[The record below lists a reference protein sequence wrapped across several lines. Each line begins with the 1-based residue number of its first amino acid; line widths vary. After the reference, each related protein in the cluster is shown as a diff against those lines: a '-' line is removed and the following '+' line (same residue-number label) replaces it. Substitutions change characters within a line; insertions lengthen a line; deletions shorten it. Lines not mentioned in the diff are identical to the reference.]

1 MSTRKNARKKSKE
14 NKPKDSIAIRIAKI
28 LFTLV
33 FAAVVAGALLISME
47 TLIRG
52 DFLEA
57 KKWMEDNYNPFIL
70 NYLILFVFFLLFLG
84 LFNDLL
90 FSTFAFTVFILL
102 LSYINRYKHMFL
114 GENLYPWDVLLY
126 QQMFN
131 LFPELIKEVNKGK
144 LAIAAIG
151 VVLIIAAIIFIKKK
165 IGFVVFR
172 LNIWKRLALIV
183 VSVVIIVSFFVF
195 RSTPL
200 KRLFNEL
207 QITNINWNQETNYKT
222 NGFVLSFVLNTESTL
237 VFPPQGYGKENILNT
252 VKDLESR
259 LPVEKPEKT
268 LKQHPNI
275 IFIMSEAFWDP
286 TRLESVP
293 FSEDPMPTIRQNQ
306 VGWLLSPQFG
316 GGTANIEFEAITG
329 LNVSFLPTG
338 SIAYQQFVGR
348 PIPSLVSVL
357 KDQGYEP
364 TAVHPYYNW
373 FWNREN
379 VYKHMGFNEFISL
392 DNFKGATYRGPYIS
406 DKEVNAKIINKT
418 ESTEKPD
425 FIYAVTM
432 QNHGP
437 YEKGRYKDDVK
448 IRIDDSDLSE
458 ESKNSI
464 ETFTQGVVEADEA
477 FAELID
483 YYAKSEEPTIIVFYG
498 DHMPFLGADFLTYKE
513 AGYVKGEWSLEEYQ
527 LMRQT
532 PLVVWNNFSD
542 EKIELPS
549 ISPSFLGPHI
559 LDLAQIE
566 KPLYYRFLEEFSG
579 QMPGFTT
586 SIKNDAAGKLYKLTP
601 EAVKPLEDTYERLQ
615 YDLLFGKGYSKEAL
629 FGSGGSK

>member
-1 MSTRKNARKKSKE
+1 LSTRKNTRKKPKE

-33 FAAVVAGALLISME
+33 FAVAVAGALLICME
-47 TLIRG
+47 TFIRG

-57 KKWMEDNYNPFIL
+57 KKWMEENYNPFIL

-90 FSTFAFTVFILL
+90 FSTFAYTVFILV
-102 LSYINRYKHMFL
+102 LSFVNRYKHMFL

-131 LFPELIKEVNKGK
+131 LFPELIKEVDKVK
-144 LAIAAIG
+144 LVIAAVGIIL
-151 VVLIIAAIIFIKKK
+151 VITALILIKKRIK
-165 IGFVVFR
+165 FVVFR
-172 LNIWKRLALIV
+172 LSILKRLALIAI
-183 VSVVIIVSFFVF
+183 SVVLIVSFFVF

-252 VKDLESR
+252 VEDLESK

-286 TRLESVP
+286 VRLESVP
-293 FSEDPMPTIRQNQ
+293 FSEDPMPTVRQNQ

-316 GGTANIEFEAITG
+316 GGTANIEFEALTG

-357 KDQGYEP
+357 KEEGYEP

-392 DNFKGATYRGPYIS
+392 DNFKDAAYRGPYIS
-406 DKEVNAKIINKT
+406 DKEVNSKIINKT
-418 ESTEKPD
+418 EATDKPD

-437 YEKGRYKDDVK
+437 YEKGRYPDVK
-448 IRIDDSDLSE
+448 VKIDDSDLSD
-458 ESKNSI
+458 ESKYSL
-464 ETFTQGVVEADEA
+464 ETYTQGVVEADEA
-477 FAELID
+477 YAELLD
-483 YYAKSEEPTIIVFYG
+483 HYSKSEEPTIIVFYG
-498 DHMPFLGADFLTYKE
+498 DHLPFLGADYLTYKE
-513 AGYVKGEWSLEEYQ
+513 AGFVEGQWSLEEYQ
-527 LMRQT
+527 AMRQT
-532 PLVVWNNFSD
+532 PLAIWTNFSE
-542 EKIELPS
+542 EKVELPS

-566 KPLYYRFLEEFSG
+566 KPLYYRFLEEFNE
-579 QMPGFTT
+579 QMPGYT
-586 SIKNDAAGKLYKLTP
+586 SSVKNDADGKLYKLTP
-601 EAVKPLEDTYERLQ
+601 EAVKPLEDTYLRLQ
-615 YDLLFGKGYSKEAL
+615 YDLLFGKGHGKEAL
-629 FGSGGSK
+629 FGSGGNK

>member
-1 MSTRKNARKKSKE
+1 MSTRKNVRKKSKE
-14 NKPKDSIAIRIAKI
+14 KKPKDSLAIRIAKI
-28 LFTLV
+28 LYTLV
-33 FAAVVAGALLISME
+33 FAAVVAGALLICME
-47 TLIRG
+47 TFIRG

-57 KKWMEDNYNPFIL
+57 KKWMADNYNPFIL
-70 NYLILFVFFLLFLG
+70 NYLILFIFFLLFLG

-102 LSYINRYKHMFL
+102 LSFINRYKHMFL

-131 LFPELIKEVNKGK
+131 LFPELIKEVDKVK
-144 LAIAAIG
+144 LSIAAVGII
-151 VVLIIAAIIFIKKK
+151 LIITALILIKKK
-165 IGFVVFR
+165 INFVVFR
-172 LNIWKRLALIV
+172 LGILKRFALIV
-183 VSVVIIVSFFVF
+183 VSVVLIISFFVF

-222 NGFVLSFVLNTESTL
+222 NGFILSFVLNTESTL
-237 VFPPQGYGKENILNT
+237 VFPPQGYGKENILNAI
-252 VKDLESR
+252 KDLESK
-259 LPVEKPEKT
+259 LPAEKPEQT

-275 IFIMSEAFWDP
+275 IFIMSESFWDP

-293 FSEDPMPTIRQNQ
+293 FSEDPMPTIRKNQ

-357 KDQGYEP
+357 KEQGYEP
-364 TAVHPYYNW
+364 TAVHPYFNW

-392 DNFKGATYRGPYIS
+392 DNFKDATYRGPYIS
-406 DKEVNAKIINKT
+406 DFEVNNKIIEKT
-418 ESTEKPD
+418 LSTDKPD

-437 YEKGRYKDDVK
+437 YEKGRYKDAK
-448 IRIDDSDLSE
+448 IKFDDSNLSE
-458 ESKNSI
+458 EAKYNL
-464 ETFTQGVVEADEA
+464 ETYTQGVVEADEA
-477 FAELID
+477 FAELIN
-483 YYAKSEEPTIIVFYG
+483 YYKKSEEPTIIVFYG
-498 DHMPFLGADFLTYKE
+498 DHMPFLGADYLTYKE
-513 AGYVKGEWSLEEYQ
+513 AGFVDGQWSLEEYQ
-527 LMRQT
+527 RMRQT
-532 PLVVWNNFSD
+532 PLVVWNNFTD

-566 KPLYYRFLEEFSG
+566 KPLYYRFLEEFSE
-579 QMPGFTT
+579 QMPGYTA
-586 SIKNDAAGKLYKLTP
+586 SVKNDTDGKLYKLTP

>member
-1 MSTRKNARKKSKE
+1 MSTRKNTRKKLKDK
-14 NKPKDSIAIRIAKI
+14 KPKDSLAIRIAKLLYTI
-28 LFTLV
+28 V
-33 FAAVVAGALLISME
+33 FAAVVAGALLICME
-47 TLIRG
+47 TFIRG

-57 KKWMEDNYNPFIL
+57 KKWMEESYNPFVL

-102 LSYINRYKHMFL
+102 LSFINRYKHMFL

-131 LFPELIKEVNKGK
+131 LFPELIKEVDKVK
-144 LAIAAIG
+144 LSIAAVG
-151 VVLIIAAIIFIKKK
+151 LVLIITALILLKKK
-165 IGFVVFR
+165 INFFVFR
-172 LNIWKRLALIV
+172 LSFLKRLALIV
-183 VSVVIIVSFFVF
+183 VSVALIISFFIF

-200 KRLFNEL
+200 KYLFNEL

-237 VFPPQGYGKENILNT
+237 IFPPQGYGKENILNT
-252 VKDLESR
+252 VKDLKSK
-259 LPVEKPEKT
+259 LPAEKPEKT

-286 TRLESVP
+286 TRMESVP
-293 FSEDPMPTIRQNQ
+293 FSEDPMPTVRKNQ

-316 GGTANIEFEAITG
+316 GGTANIEFEALTG
-329 LNVSFLPTG
+329 LSVSFLPTG

-357 KDQGYEP
+357 KEQGYES

-379 VYKHMGFNEFISL
+379 VYKNMGFNEFISL
-392 DNFKGATYRGPYIS
+392 DNFKDATYRGPYIS
-406 DKEVNAKIINKT
+406 DKEVNTKIINKT
-418 ESTEKPD
+418 ESTDKPD
-425 FIYAVTM
+425 LIYAVTM

-437 YEKGRYKDDVK
+437 YEKGRYKDVK
-448 IRIDDSDLSE
+448 IKIDDSALSD
-458 ESKNSI
+458 ESKYSL
-464 ETFTQGVVEADEA
+464 ETYTQGVVEADEA

-483 YYAKSEEPTIIVFYG
+483 YYQKSEEPTIIIFYG
-498 DHMPFLGADFLTYKE
+498 DHMPFLGADYLTYKE
-513 AGYVKGEWSLEEYQ
+513 AGFVKGEWSLEEYQ
-527 LMRQT
+527 RMRQT

-542 EKIELPS
+542 EKVELPS

-566 KPLYYRFLEEFSG
+566 KPLYYRFLEEFNK
-579 QMPGFTT
+579 QMPGYTA
-586 SIKNDAAGKLYKLTP
+586 SVKNDAAGKLYKLTP
-601 EAVKPLEDTYERLQ
+601 EAVKPLEDTYLRLQ
-615 YDLLFGKGYSKEAL
+615 YDLLFGKGYGKETL
-629 FGSGGSK
+629 FGSEANK